1 MGCKLKSFMNI
12 YLLFL
17 VILDVVLSIT
27 CFFFPEAWFN
37 TMHGAPYVDPQGLLR
52 RTGAVWAA
60 FVLIQ
65 FIALL
70 RWQKEPYWLAVV
82 AGVRF
87 TEIFS
92 DWVYLGVASNMTWL
106 GTIGLFVS
114 PPANL
119 IFGIFLII
127 AYLKFHKQPQ

>member
-1 MGCKLKSFMNI
+1 
-12 YLLFL
+12 
-17 VILDVVLSIT
+17 
-27 CFFFPEAWFN
+27 
-37 TMHGAPYVDPQGLLR
+37 
-52 RTGAVWAA
+52 
-60 FVLIQ
+60 
-65 FIALL
+65 
-70 RWQKEPYWLAVV
+70 VV